1 MNILISESE
10 KERILGMHRK
20 AIKKEFLFEYE
31 TTQTTSPIPIKKSEP
46 VPGPGPGPEP
56 KPEISTPVISNSEN
70 NTILS
75 KLESQLQN
83 IKSLQSEL
91 NSNISAIK
99 QQQAI
104 ENTKMQVAAIVKD
117 IQTTSDEMDKRC
129 QNLKIFGDKTNKQRC
144 KVLTDKFKSLNQQQ
158 LELQGL
164 KQEAEKKKGSQM
176 TVKEWLNIALATLQ
190 LISFAKTTFATKTPG
205 IPTVNLNL
213 GSAEGEGEEEV
224 IDLNDL

>member
-31 TTQTTSPIPIKKSEP
+31 TTQTTSPIPIKKSVP
-46 VPGPGPGPEP
+46 VPGPEPE
-56 KPEISTPVISNSEN
+56 PEISTPVISNSEN

-83 IKSLQSEL
+83 IKSIQSEL

-104 ENTKMQVAAIVKD
+104 ENTKIQVAAIAKD
-117 IQTTSDEMDKRC
+117 IQTTSDDIDKRC
-129 QNLKIFGDKTNKQRC
+129 QNLKIFRDRANRQRC

-158 LELQGL
+158 LELNGL

-213 GSAEGEGEEEV
+213 GSAEGEGEEEG
-224 IDLNDL
+224 IELD

>member
-31 TTQTTSPIPIKKSEP
+31 TTQTTSPIPIKKSVP
-46 VPGPGPGPEP
+46 VPEPE
-56 KPEISTPVISNSEN
+56 PEISTPVISNSEN

-91 NSNISAIK
+91 NSSISAIK

-104 ENTKMQVAAIVKD
+104 ENTKREVDAIVKD

-129 QNLKIFGDKTNKQRC
+129 QNLKIFGDRTNKQRC

-158 LELQGL
+158 LVLQGL
-164 KQEAEKKKGSQM
+164 KQEAEKKKGGQM
-176 TVKEWLNIALATLQ
+176 TVKEWINIALATLQ
-190 LISFAKTTFATKTPG
+190 LISVAKSTFATKTPA

-213 GSAEGEGEEEV
+213 GSAEGEGEGEEEV

>member
-20 AIKKEFLFEYE
+20 SIKKEFLFEYE
-31 TTQTTSPIPIKKSEP
+31 TTQTTSPIPIKKSVP
-46 VPGPGPGPEP
+46 VPVPEP
-56 KPEISTPVISNSEN
+56 EPEISTPVISNSEN

-91 NSNISAIK
+91 NSSISAIK

-104 ENTKMQVAAIVKD
+104 ENTKMQVDAIAKN

-129 QNLKIFGDKTNKQRC
+129 QNLKIFGDRTNKQRC

-158 LELQGL
+158 LKLQGL
-164 KQEAEKKKGSQM
+164 KQESEKKKGGQM

-190 LISFAKTTFATKTPG
+190 LISFAKGTFATRTPA

-213 GSAEGEGEEEV
+213 GSAEGEGEGEEEV

>member
-46 VPGPGPGPEP
+46 EPGPG
-56 KPEISTPVISNSEN
+56 PEISTPVIPNSEK

-83 IKSLQSEL
+83 IKSLQTEL
-91 NSNISAIK
+91 NANISAIK
-99 QQQAI
+99 EQEAI
-104 ENTKMQVAAIVKD
+104 EKTKIEVAAIAKN
-117 IQTTSDEMDKRC
+117 IQTTSDEIDKRC
-129 QNLKIFGDKTNKQRC
+129 QNLKIFGDRANKQKC
-144 KVLTDKFKSLNQQQ
+144 KVLMDNFKSLNKKQ

-176 TVKEWLNIALATLQ
+176 TVKEWINIALATLQ
-190 LISFAKTTFATKTPG
+190 LITVAKNTFSTSTPTP
-205 IPTVNLNL
+205 INLNF
-213 GSAEGEGEEEV
+213 GTEQPAENGIELDPESQ
-224 IDLNDL
+224 DS

>member
-31 TTQTTSPIPIKKSEP
+31 TTQTTSPIPIKKSVP
-46 VPGPGPGPEP
+46 VPVPEP
-56 KPEISTPVISNSEN
+56 EPEISTPVISNSEN

-91 NSNISAIK
+91 NSSISAIK

-104 ENTKMQVAAIVKD
+104 ENTKIQVAAIAKD

-164 KQEAEKKKGSQM
+164 KQEAEKKKGGQM
-176 TVKEWLNIALATLQ
+176 TVKEWINIALATLQ
-190 LISFAKTTFATKTPG
+190 LISVAKSTFATKTPA